1 MMFSFLNLRSFVL
14 ISSLNPHSFMCNMR
28 FYHGVSANTLRASKN
43 DNMGNSFTLIVVTKF
58 LIVLTIII
66 NQLPHCSAQDYLGKR
81 SEQSNDLKNMIR
93 VIKRSSNNDE
103 EYPEEASNG
112 NDLIYQNYPWLSN
125 EDLPETSQPW
135 WDQLSQSEEKRGTG
149 NMLRMIKR
157 TSPLEEK
164 RAAGNMIRM
173 IKRPSPFEEKRA
185 AGNMIR
191 MIKRNLDDK
200 NLGVEDDADIGSAKS
215 SPYSAWRP
223 PFAWNHSLFWKRGNQ
238 FAAKRK
244 KEANIFR
251 LIK

>member
-1 MMFSFLNLRSFVL
+1 
-14 ISSLNPHSFMCNMR
+14 MR

-125 EDLPETSQPW
+125 EDLPDTSQPW
-135 WDQLSQSEEKRGTG
+135 WDQLSPSEEKRGTG

-173 IKRPSPFEEKRA
+173 IKRTSPFEEKRAAGNMIRMIKRTSPSEDKRA

-200 NLGVEDDADIGSAKS
+200 NLGLEDDADGGSAKS
-215 SPYSAWRP
+215 SPYAAWRP

-238 FAAKRK
+238 YAAKRK